1 VNPWLEKAVW
11 ALGGGFV
18 SLVVAHFAVGK
29 DVAFVKG
36 QLSAVIQQL
45 DMVRRLK
52 EKLAASDT
60 VLTKARVDLD
70 HAFDKIR
77 DLQRRSEANGHGN

>member
-1 VNPWLEKAVW
+1 MNPLLEKAVW

-29 DVAFVKG
+29 DVAYIRG
-36 QLSAVIQQL
+36 QLAAIITQL
-45 DMVRRLK
+45 HIVQRLK
-52 EKLAASDT
+52 DRLTTSDQ
-60 VLTKARVDLD
+60 VLTKARTDLD

-77 DLQRRSEANGHGN
+77 HLERARENGHG

>member
-1 VNPWLEKAVW
+1 MSPLLEKAVW

-29 DVAFVKG
+29 EIAFVKG
-36 QLSAVIQQL
+36 QLAAVITQL
-45 DMVRRLK
+45 HIVQRLK
-52 EKLAASDT
+52 DRLSATDT
-60 VLTKARVDLD
+60 VVTKARTDLD

-77 DLQRRSEANGHGN
+77 HLERVRENGHG

>member
-1 VNPWLEKAVW
+1 VNPLLEKAVW

-29 DVAFVKG
+29 DVAYIRG
-36 QLSAVIQQL
+36 QLAAIITQL
-45 DMVRRLK
+45 HIVQRLK
-52 EKLAASDT
+52 DRLTTSDQ
-60 VLTKARVDLD
+60 VLTKARTDLD

-77 DLQRRSEANGHGN
+77 HLERARENGHG